1 MEPVRSNRHGA
12 PKISVV
18 TPSFNQ
24 GATIEATIRSVLEQ
38 DYPHFE
44 HFVMDGGSTDETV
57 AVLERYPHLQWVSEP
72 DRGQTHAINKGLAR
86 ASGEIFAY
94 LNSDDVYRPG
104 AFAAAA
110 EAFADPAVDVL
121 AGDCDIID
129 AAGRSTGVYRA
140 RMARPEDLL
149 RYWEWDR
156 AVCLPQP
163 SAFWRR
169 RVLDEVGGFD
179 ESFDMAMD
187 YEIWLRLARRGAIH
201 TLPRTLAAY
210 RDTADNKTNSRRGD
224 MILES
229 NRAARKHLS
238 LAPGGRR
245 LGLWLELRRQTAGH
259 LLTVAAEQA
268 RRDLAWRAL
277 GSWPLIGHSP
287 RLWRALLGGSS

>member
-1 MEPVRSNRHGA
+1 MSA
-12 PKISVV
+12 TQPKISVV
-18 TPSFNQ
+18 TPSYNQ
-24 GATIEATIRSVLEQ
+24 GGTIGQTIVSVLEQ

-44 HFVMDGGSTDETV
+44 HIVIDGGSTDETV
-57 AVLERYPHLQWVSEP
+57 AVLERYPHLEWVSEP

-86 ASGEIFAY
+86 ADGEIFAY

-110 EAFADPAVDVL
+110 EAFQDPATQILV
-121 AGDCDIID
+121 GDCDIID
-129 AAGRSTGVYRA
+129 ADGRKTGSYRA
-140 RMARPEDLL
+140 RLDAPEDLL
-149 RYWEWDR
+149 RFWEWDR

-169 RVLDEVGGFD
+169 SALVAAGGFD

-187 YEIWLRLARRGAIH
+187 LEIWLRLARRGPIRC
-201 TLPRTLAAY
+201 LPQTLAAY
-210 RDTADNKTNSRRGD
+210 RDTVDNKTNSRRAD

-229 NRAARKHLS
+229 SRAARKHLA
-238 LAPGGRR
+238 LAPRGRR
-245 LGLWLELRRQTAGH
+245 FGLWLELRRQTAGH

-277 GSWPLIGHSP
+277 GWWPLIGHSP
-287 RLWRALLGGSS
+287 RLWRALLGA